1 MPITLLPV
9 NPIQSLEITSE
20 TQMQQFGE
28 KLAPHL
34 QIGDLIILE
43 GPLGAGKTRLAQS
56 IGKGLLVKNEITSP
70 TFVIAKNYLGR
81 TPFIHA
87 DAYRL
92 LDSPIGGLQDLDL
105 DVENSVTVVEWGS
118 DFAAQLNDQYL
129 LITILIVEE
138 SKRELTVSSVGD
150 RWRSFKL

>member
-1 MPITLLPV
+1 V
-9 NPIQSLEITSE
+9 NPIQSVEISTE
-20 TQMQQFGE
+20 EQMEQFGR
-28 KLAPHL
+28 KLAVNF

-56 IGKGLLVKNEITSP
+56 IGKGLLVKSEITSP
-70 TFVIAKNYLGR
+70 TFVIAKNYQGR

-105 DVENSVTVVEWGS
+105 DTENSVTVIEWGKN
-118 DFAAQLNDQYL
+118 FAEQLNDQYL
-129 LITILIVEE
+129 SITISIVDE
-138 SKRELTVSSVGD
+138 SKRQLAISSVGE
-150 RWRSFKL
+150 RWKNLNL

>member
-1 MPITLLPV
+1 V
-9 NPIQSLEITSE
+9 NPIQSVEISTE
-20 TQMQQFGE
+20 AQLHLFGE
-28 KLAPHL
+28 KLAAHL

-43 GPLGAGKTRLAQS
+43 GPLGAGKTRLSQS
-56 IGKGLLVKNEITSP
+56 IGKGLLVKSEITSP

-105 DVENSVTVVEWGS
+105 DVENSVTVVEWGKN
-118 DFAAQLNDQYL
+118 FAEQLNDQYL
-129 LITILIVEE
+129 LITISIVDD
-138 SKRELTVSSVGD
+138 SKRQLAISSVGE
-150 RWRSFKL
+150 RWKSFNL

>member
-1 MPITLLPV
+1 V
-9 NPIQSLEITSE
+9 NPIQTVEISTE
-20 TQMQQFGE
+20 AQMQQFGL
-28 KLAPHL
+28 KLATNL

-56 IGKGLLVKNEITSP
+56 IGKGLSVKSEITSP
-70 TFVIAKNYLGR
+70 TFVIAKNYQGR

-105 DVENSVTVVEWGS
+105 DTENSVTVIEWGKN
-118 DFAAQLNDQYL
+118 FAEQLNDQYL
-129 LITILIVEE
+129 LITISIVDD
-138 SKRELTVSSVGD
+138 SKRQLAISSVGE
-150 RWRSFKL
+150 RWKSFNL

>member
-1 MPITLLPV
+1 V
-9 NPIQSLEITSE
+9 NPIQTVEISTE
-20 TQMQQFGE
+20 AQMQQFGL
-28 KLAPHL
+28 KLAVNL

-56 IGKGLLVKNEITSP
+56 IGKGLSVKSEITSP
-70 TFVIAKNYLGR
+70 TFVIAKNYQGR

-105 DVENSVTVVEWGS
+105 DTENSVTIVEWGKS
-118 DFAAQLNDQYL
+118 FAEQLNDQYL
-129 LITILIVEE
+129 LITISIVDD
-138 SKRELTVSSVGD
+138 SKRQLAISSVGE
-150 RWRSFKL
+150 RWKSFNS

>member
-1 MPITLLPV
+1 M

-28 KLAPHL
+28 KLAPLL

-129 LITILIVEE
+129 LITISIIDEN
-138 SKRELTVSSVGD
+138 KRELTVTSVGE
-150 RWRSFKL
+150 RWKNLNI

>member
-1 MPITLLPV
+1 V
-9 NPIQSLEITSE
+9 NPIQTVEISTE
-20 TQMQQFGE
+20 AQMQQFGLQ
-28 KLAPHL
+28 LATNL

-56 IGKGLLVKNEITSP
+56 IGKGLSVKSEITSP
-70 TFVIAKNYLGR
+70 TFVIAKNYQGR

-105 DVENSVTVVEWGS
+105 DTENSVTIVEWGKS
-118 DFAAQLNDQYL
+118 FAEQLNDQYL
-129 LITILIVEE
+129 LITISIVDD
-138 SKRELTVSSVGD
+138 SKRQLAISSVGE
-150 RWRSFKL
+150 RWKSFNS

>member
-1 MPITLLPV
+1 V
-9 NPIQSLEITSE
+9 NPIQTVEISTE
-20 TQMQQFGE
+20 AQMQQFGE

-56 IGKGLLVKNEITSP
+56 IGKGLLVKSEITSP

-129 LITILIVEE
+129 LITISIIDEN
-138 SKRELTVSSVGD
+138 KRELTVTSVGD

>member
-1 MPITLLPV
+1 V
-9 NPIQSLEITSE
+9 NPIQSVEISTE

-28 KLAPHL
+28 KLAPLL
-34 QIGDLIILE
+34 QIGDLVILE

-56 IGKGLLVKNEITSP
+56 IGKGLLVKSEITSP

-81 TPFIHA
+81 IPFIHA

-92 LDSPIGGLQDLDL
+92 LDSPNGGLQELDL
-105 DVENSVTVVEWGS
+105 DTENSVTVVEWGS

-129 LITILIVEE
+129 LITISIVDD
-138 SKRELTVSSVGD
+138 SKRQLAISSVGE
-150 RWRSFKL
+150 RWKNLNL

>member
-1 MPITLLPV
+1 V
-9 NPIQSLEITSE
+9 NPIQLVEISTE
-20 TQMQQFGE
+20 AQMQQFGL
-28 KLAPHL
+28 KLATNL

-56 IGKGLLVKNEITSP
+56 IGKGLSVKSEITSP
-70 TFVIAKNYLGR
+70 TFVIAKNYQGR

-105 DVENSVTVVEWGS
+105 DTENSITVVEWGKN
-118 DFAAQLNDQYL
+118 FASQLNDQYL
-129 LITILIVEE
+129 IITISIVDD
-138 SKRELTVSSVGD
+138 SKRQLAISSVGE
-150 RWRSFKL
+150 RWKSFNS

>member
-1 MPITLLPV
+1 V
-9 NPIQSLEITSE
+9 NPIQTVEISTE
-20 TQMQQFGE
+20 AQMQQFGL
-28 KLAPHL
+28 KLATNL

-56 IGKGLLVKNEITSP
+56 IGKGLFVKSEITSP

-81 TPFIHA
+81 IPFIHV

-105 DVENSVTVVEWGS
+105 DTENSVTIVEWGKS
-118 DFAAQLNDQYL
+118 FAEQLNDQYL
-129 LITILIVEE
+129 LITISIVDD
-138 SKRELTVSSVGD
+138 SKRQLAISSVGE
-150 RWRSFKL
+150 RWKSFNS

>member
-1 MPITLLPV
+1 
-9 NPIQSLEITSE
+9 
-20 TQMQQFGE
+20 MQQFGL
-28 KLAPHL
+28 KLATNL

-56 IGKGLLVKNEITSP
+56 IGKGLSVKSEITSP
-70 TFVIAKNYLGR
+70 TFVIAKNYQGR

-105 DVENSVTVVEWGS
+105 DTENSVTIVEWGKS
-118 DFAAQLNDQYL
+118 FAEQLNDQYL
-129 LITILIVEE
+129 LISISIVDD
-138 SKRELTVSSVGD
+138 SKRQLAISSVGE
-150 RWRSFKL
+150 RWKSFNS

>member
-1 MPITLLPV
+1 M

-28 KLAPHL
+28 KLAPLL

-56 IGKGLLVKNEITSP
+56 IGKGLLVKSEITSP

-129 LITILIVEE
+129 LITISIVDD
-138 SKRELTVSSVGD
+138 SKRELAISSVGE
-150 RWRSFKL
+150 RWKNLNL

>member
-1 MPITLLPV
+1 M

-28 KLAPHL
+28 KLAPLL

-81 TPFIHA
+81 IPFIHA

-129 LITILIVEE
+129 LITISIVDE

>member
-1 MPITLLPV
+1 M

-28 KLAPHL
+28 KLAPLL

-56 IGKGLLVKNEITSP
+56 IGKGLLVKSEITSP
-70 TFVIAKNYLGR
+70 TFVIAKNYQGR

-105 DVENSVTVVEWGS
+105 DTENSVTVVEWGKN
-118 DFAAQLNDQYL
+118 FAEQLNDQYL
-129 LITILIVEE
+129 LITISIVDD
-138 SKRELTVSSVGD
+138 SKRQLAISSVGE
-150 RWRSFKL
+150 RWKSFNS

>member
-1 MPITLLPV
+1 M
-9 NPIQSLEITSE
+9 NPIQFFEISTE
-20 TQMQQFGE
+20 EQMQQFGL
-28 KLAPHL
+28 KLAANL

-56 IGKGLLVKNEITSP
+56 IGKGLLVKSEITSP

-105 DVENSVTVVEWGS
+105 DTENSVTVVEWGKN
-118 DFAAQLNDQYL
+118 FAEQLNDQYL
-129 LITILIVEE
+129 LITISIIDEH
-138 SKRELTVSSVGD
+138 SRELKVSSVGE
-150 RWRSFKL
+150 RWKGFNS

>member
-1 MPITLLPV
+1 
-9 NPIQSLEITSE
+9 
-20 TQMQQFGE
+20 MQQFGL
-28 KLAPHL
+28 KLATNL

-56 IGKGLLVKNEITSP
+56 IGKGLSVKSEITSP
-70 TFVIAKNYLGR
+70 TFVIAKNYQGR

-105 DVENSVTVVEWGS
+105 DTENSVTIVEWGKS
-118 DFAAQLNDQYL
+118 FAEQLNDQYL
-129 LITILIVEE
+129 LITISIVDD
-138 SKRELTVSSVGD
+138 SKRQLAISSVGE
-150 RWRSFKL
+150 RWKSFNS

>member
-1 MPITLLPV
+1 M
-9 NPIQSLEITSE
+9 NPIQSVEIATE
-20 TQMQQFGE
+20 EQMQQFGL
-28 KLAPHL
+28 KLATNL
-34 QIGDLIILE
+34 QVGDLIILE

-56 IGKGLLVKNEITSP
+56 IGKGLLVKSEITSP

-105 DVENSVTVVEWGS
+105 DTDNSVTVVEWGKN
-118 DFAAQLNDQYL
+118 FAEQLNDQYL
-129 LITILIVEE
+129 LITISIIDELSRELIV
-138 SKRELTVSSVGD
+138 SSIGD
-150 RWRSFKL
+150 RWQGFNL

>member
-1 MPITLLPV
+1 V
-9 NPIQSLEITSE
+9 NPIQTVEISTE
-20 TQMQQFGE
+20 AQMQQFGE
-28 KLAPHL
+28 KLAAHL

-56 IGKGLLVKNEITSP
+56 IGKGLSVKSEITSP
-70 TFVIAKNYLGR
+70 TFVIAKNYQGR

-105 DVENSVTVVEWGS
+105 DTENSVTVVEWGKN
-118 DFAAQLNDQYL
+118 FAEQLNDQYL
-129 LITILIVEE
+129 LITISIVDD
-138 SKRELTVSSVGD
+138 SKRQLAISSVGE
-150 RWRSFKL
+150 RWKSFNL